1 MSAAP
6 AAPEE
11 GRPVSARTP
20 TTSQLTEPQGRF
32 SLLQWTLLLLAPLVL
47 VPVLGPFALPAWLPW
62 LGYSLASLYAQW
74 HRPRR
79 PRRDQP
85 ASLEIDGS
93 GSLRV
98 NGTVRR

>member
-1 MSAAP
+1 MSTPP
-6 AAPEE
+6 AAPDE
-11 GRPVSARTP
+11 GR
-20 TTSQLTEPQGRF
+20 F
-32 SLLQWTLLLLAPLVL
+32 DLLRWTLLLLAPLVL

-62 LGYSLASLYAQW
+62 LGYSLASLASLW
-74 HRPRR
+74 HRPRL
-79 PRRDQP
+79 PRRDHP